1 MNSKLEQLDKAIA
14 KYNQENEKLAAMK
27 REYETLMRKVKLE
40 AREVDKE
47 RKRISEDVEKQ
58 H

>member
-1 MNSKLEQLDKAIA
+1 
-14 KYNQENEKLAAMK
+14 MK

-47 RKRISEDVEKQ
+47 RKRISEDVDKQ
-58 H
+58 HQEMLRKIAAEKKQLELR